1 MNIVQYFLDDVMTL
15 WFCQKVNNVHFNL
28 FVVRVA
34 MTQTSSTKP
43 LMKSNRFAPLF
54 WTQFLSAF
62 NDNFL
67 KNALIFLILFQ
78 VGSANSPVAGSNA
91 LVTLAGAI
99 FIAPFLFLSALGGQ
113 VADRMDKAVI
123 ARRLKL
129 AEVGAAGLAVA
140 GMALQSLPVLFV
152 ALFAFGVVSALFS
165 PVKYGILP
173 DHLEP
178 NELPRANAWV
188 EAGTFL
194 AILGGTIGAG
204 FLFSTGAPVMI
215 FGPVMLTLAAIC
227 YLASRH
233 IPSTPVG
240 APELK
245 ADANI
250 FRSTWRI
257 LADLRADGRLW
268 RTALLNA
275 WFWFVGAVVLSVL
288 PIVVKD
294 SLGGSELAVTFFLTV
309 FALSVGVGSALAAWL
324 CAGRVVLLPA
334 VIGTALMA
342 VFSLDLFFVLDDIS
356 LVATDSLIA
365 FVGQAEVI
373 RASIDMAGLA
383 VSGALL
389 VVPSFAALQRWA
401 KAERRARTVA
411 GANALSAG
419 FMTVGGLVLAGAFQA
434 GFSVVQVFA
443 GLAAL
448 NAVAAVMMFRFLPT
462 HPFRD
467 LVSIIYRAVFRMEV
481 EGLEHLEDAGEAPI
495 LALNHVSFLDAGLA
509 LTLTEE
515 APTFAIDTRIAKV
528 WWVRPFLKLATALPL
543 DPSKPLATRSLIK
556 VVQSGEPMVIF
567 PEGRLTVTG
576 GLMKVYD
583 GAAMVA
589 DKTGSKIVPIRID
602 GLEKTHFSRLSGD
615 QVRKSWFPKVKVTIM
630 EPKELTLGPELKGA
644 KRRAAGGSQLHTI
657 MSDLMFRTSLDER
670 STILDRVIGTAKE
683 RGLGELACEDPL
695 SGQMSYGKLLTG
707 TAVLARKLRDIV
719 PADKTLG
726 VMMPNANGSV
736 VTTLAVM
743 SAGKVPAMIN
753 FTAGVEN
760 ILSACKAAE
769 VRTILS
775 SKAFIAQAK
784 LEAVVEEVSKQV
796 DFIWMDELRGRISW
810 FDKAMGHLARTRPL
824 VARSGF
830 DTAVILFTSGS
841 EGKPKGV
848 VLTHRNVLAN
858 ATQAAAS
865 IDFNPTDKVF
875 NVLPVF
881 HSFGLTA
888 GTILPLISG
897 VPTFLYPSPLH
908 YRIIPELIYSS
919 NATILFGTD
928 TFLNGYARVAHGYDF
943 RSVRYCFAGAEPVKP
958 STRALYM
965 EKFGVRVLEGYGVTE
980 TAPVIAINTPMHNKA
995 GTVGRLMPGM
1005 RAQLEPVP
1013 GVEEGGRLSVSGP
1026 NVMAGYLLADQPGV
1040 LQPLVDGWHD
1050 TGDIV
1055 TIDEQGFV
1063 SIKGRAKRFAK
1074 IAGEM
1079 VSLAAVEALAADVW
1093 PDSPSAVAAIKDERK
1108 GERLVLLT
1116 ECEGATRA
1124 DFLKLAKARGAQ
1136 DLMVPAE
1143 VRVVAKMPLLG
1154 SGKVDFG
1161 GVARLV
1167 EATST
1172 ALAA

>member
-1 MNIVQYFLDDVMTL
+1 MT
-15 WFCQKVNNVHFNL
+15 KVSSQSL
-28 FVVRVA
+28 
-34 MTQTSSTKP
+34 MTSK
-43 LMKSNRFAPLF
+43 RFAPLF

-78 VGSANSPVAGSNA
+78 VGNANTPIAGSNV
-91 LVTLAGAI
+91 LVTLAGAV

-113 VADRMDKAVI
+113 IADRMDKAVI

-129 AEVGAAGLAVA
+129 AEVAAAGLAVA
-140 GMALQSLPVLFV
+140 GMALQSLPVLFLS
-152 ALFAFGVVSALFS
+152 LFAFGVVSALFS

-178 NELPRANAWV
+178 QDLPRANAWV

-204 FLFSTGAPVMI
+204 FLFATGAPIAV
-215 FGPVMLTLAAIC
+215 FGPVMMVLAGLC

-240 APELK
+240 APDLK
-245 ADANI
+245 VEANI
-250 FRSTWRI
+250 LRSTWRI
-257 LADLRADGRLW
+257 LTALRADTRLW

-294 SLGGSELAVTFFLTV
+294 VLGGSELAVTYFLTV
-309 FALSVGVGSALAAWL
+309 FALSVGAGSALAAWL

-342 VFSLDLFFVLDDIS
+342 FFSLDLFFVLGGLS
-356 LVATDSLIA
+356 LVAADSFPI
-365 FVGQAEVI
+365 FVGQGEVI
-373 RASIDMAGLA
+373 RASLDMAGLA
-383 VSGALL
+383 ISGALL
-389 VVPSFAALQRWA
+389 VVPSFAALQTWA

-419 FMTVGGLVLAGAFQA
+419 FMTVGGLMLAGMFHI
-434 GFSVVQVFA
+434 GFTVVEVFA
-443 GLAAL
+443 GLALL
-448 NAVAAVMMFRFLPT
+448 NAAVAVVMFKLLPT

-481 EGLEHLEDAGEAPI
+481 EGLEHLEKAGEAPI
-495 LALNHVSFLDAGLA
+495 LALNHTSFLDAGLA
-509 LTLTEE
+509 LTLSEK

-576 GLMKVYD
+576 SLMKVYD

-589 DKTGSKIVPIRID
+589 DKTGAKIVPIRID
-602 GLEKTHFSRLSGD
+602 GLEKTHFTRLSGD

-630 EPKELTLGPELKGA
+630 EPKELALDPDLKGA
-644 KRRAAGGSQLHTI
+644 KRRAAGGAQLHTI
-657 MSDLMFRTSLDER
+657 MSDLMFRTSLDEG
-670 STILDRVIGTAKE
+670 STIVERVIATAKE
-683 RGLGELACEDPL
+683 RGFGELACEDPL
-695 SGQMSYGKLLTG
+695 TGPMNYGRLLTG
-707 TAVLARKLRDIV
+707 TAVVARKLHDIL
-719 PADKTLG
+719 PDDETLG
-726 VMMPNANGSV
+726 VMLPNANGSV

-775 SKAFIAQAK
+775 SRAFIAQAK
-784 LEAVVEEVSKQV
+784 LESVVEAVSEHV
-796 DFIWMDELRGRISW
+796 TFIWMDELRGQISW
-810 FDKAMGHLARTRPL
+810 FEKLLGHLSRARPV
-824 VARSGF
+824 VARNGY
-830 DTAVILFTSGS
+830 DTAAILFTSGS

-943 RSVRYCFAGAEPVKP
+943 RSVRYCFAGAEPVKA

-1005 RAQLEPVP
+1005 QAQLDPVP
-1013 GVEEGGRLSVSGP
+1013 GVEEGGRLLVSGP

-1063 SIKGRAKRFAK
+1063 TIKGRAKRFAK
-1074 IAGEM
+1074 IGGEM

-1093 PDSPSAVAAIKDERK
+1093 PGALSAVAAIKDERK
-1108 GERLVLLT
+1108 GERIVLIT
-1116 ECEGATRA
+1116 EHEGASRVE
-1124 DFLKLAKARGAQ
+1124 FLQAAKARGAQ

-1143 VRVVAKMPLLG
+1143 VRIVSKVPVLG
-1154 SGKVDFG
+1154 SGKVDFA
-1161 GVARLV
+1161 GV
-1167 EATST
+1167 TK
-1172 ALAA
+1172 LAEDGPIAAAA

>member
-1 MNIVQYFLDDVMTL
+1 MSAQSA
-15 WFCQKVNNVHFNL
+15 Q
-28 FVVRVA
+28 
-34 MTQTSSTKP
+34 KP
-43 LMKSNRFAPLF
+43 LMRSKRFAPLF

-78 VGSANSPVAGSNA
+78 VGSANSPTAGSGV
-91 LVTLAGAI
+91 LVTLAGAV

-113 VADRMDKAVI
+113 IADRMDKATI
-123 ARRLKL
+123 GRRLKL
-129 AEVGAAGLAVA
+129 VEVGAAGLAVA
-140 GMALQSLPVLFV
+140 GMTLQSLPVLFA
-152 ALFAFGVVSALFS
+152 ALFSFGVVSALFS

-178 NELPRANAWV
+178 SELPKANAWV

-204 FLFSTGAPVMI
+204 VLFATGAPVAI
-215 FGPVMLTLAAIC
+215 FAPVMMALAVIC

-233 IPSTPVG
+233 IPATKVG
-240 APELK
+240 APDLK
-245 ADANI
+245 VDPDI
-250 FRSTWRI
+250 LRSTWRI
-257 LADLRADGRLW
+257 LTDLRADQRLW

-275 WFWFVGAVVLSVL
+275 WFWFVGAIVLSVL
-288 PIVVKD
+288 PLVVKD
-294 SLGGSELAVTFFLTV
+294 LLGGSELAVTYFLTI
-309 FALSVGVGSALAAWL
+309 FAVSVGIGSALAAWL

-334 VIGTALMA
+334 VVGTALMA
-342 VFSLDLFFVLDDIS
+342 VFSLDLFFL
-356 LVATDSLIA
+356 LGGLTLPATDSLLV
-365 FVGQAEVI
+365 FVGQGDVI
-373 RASIDMAGLA
+373 RASVDMAGLA
-383 VSGALL
+383 ISGALL
-389 VVPSFAALQRWA
+389 VVPSFAALQSWA

-419 FMTVGGLVLAGAFQA
+419 FMTVGGLALAGAFHA
-434 GFSVVQVFA
+434 GVGVAQVFA
-443 GLAAL
+443 GLAVL
-448 NAVAAVMMFRFLPT
+448 NAITAVLMLKFLPT

-467 LVSIIYRAVFRMEV
+467 FVSILYRAVFRMEV
-481 EGLEHLEDAGEAPI
+481 EGLENLEKAGDAPI

-509 LTLTEE
+509 LTLTEK

-576 GLMKVYD
+576 SLMKVYD

-589 DKTGSKIVPIRID
+589 DKTGAKIVPIRID
-602 GLEKTHFSRLSGD
+602 GLEKTHFSRLSKD

-630 EPKELTLGPELKGA
+630 EPRELSVDPDLKGA
-644 KRRAAGGSQLHTI
+644 KRRAIGGAQLHST
-657 MSDLMFRTSLDER
+657 MSDLMFHTSLDDNA
-670 STILDRVIGTAKE
+670 TILDRVIDKAKE
-683 RGLGELACEDPL
+683 RGFGELACEDPL
-695 SGQMSYGKLLTG
+695 IGQMSYGKLLTG
-707 TAVLARKLRDIV
+707 TAVLARKLSAIT
-719 PADKTLG
+719 KGQTTLG

-760 ILSACKAAE
+760 ILAACKAAE

-775 SKAFIAQAK
+775 SRAFIAQAK
-784 LEAVVEEVSKQV
+784 LDAVVEAVSKQV
-796 DFIWMDELRGRISW
+796 NFIWLDEVREEISL
-810 FDKAMGHLARTRPL
+810 FDKVMGRLSRSRPL
-824 VARSGF
+824 VDRKAYE
-830 DTAVILFTSGS
+830 TAVILFTSGS
-841 EGKPKGV
+841 EGQPKGV

-858 ATQAAAS
+858 AAQAAAS

-928 TFLNGYARVAHGYDF
+928 TFLNGYARIAHGYDF
-943 RSVRYCFAGAEPVKP
+943 RSVRYCFAGAEPVKA

-980 TAPVIAINTPMHNKA
+980 TAPVIAINTPMHNKP

-1005 RAQLEPVP
+1005 QAQLEPVP
-1013 GVEEGGRLSVSGP
+1013 GVDEGGRLLVSGP
-1026 NVMAGYLLADQPGV
+1026 NVMAGYLKADKPGV

-1055 TIDEQGFV
+1055 TIDREGFIT
-1063 SIKGRAKRFAK
+1063 IKGRAKRFAK
-1074 IAGEM
+1074 IGGEM
-1079 VSLAAVEALAADVW
+1079 VSLAAVEALAAEVW
-1093 PDSPSAVAAIKDERK
+1093 PGVLSAVATQKDDRK
-1108 GERLVLLT
+1108 GERIVLLT
-1116 ECEGATRA
+1116 EQAGATRT

-1143 VRVVAKMPLLG
+1143 VRTVAKVPVLG
-1154 SGKVDFG
+1154 SGKVDFA
-1161 GVARLV
+1161 GVTKLAD
-1167 EATST
+1167 ETN
-1172 ALAA
+1172 LAAAA

>member
-1 MNIVQYFLDDVMTL
+1 
-15 WFCQKVNNVHFNL
+15 
-28 FVVRVA
+28 
-34 MTQTSSTKP
+34 MTQASSAPMMTSK
-43 LMKSNRFAPLF
+43 RFAPLF

-78 VGSANSPVAGSNA
+78 VGSANAPLAGPA
-91 LVTLAGAI
+91 VLVTLAGAV

-113 VADRMDKAVI
+113 IADRMDKAVI

-129 AEVGAAGLAVA
+129 AEIGAAALAVA
-140 GMALQSLPVLFV
+140 GMALQSLPI
-152 ALFAFGVVSALFS
+152 LFAALLAFGIVSALFS

-178 NELPRANAWV
+178 KELARANAWV

-204 FLFSTGAPVMI
+204 LLFATGAPVAV
-215 FGPVMLTLAAIC
+215 FGPVMMTLAALC
-227 YLASRH
+227 YLASRR
-233 IPSTPVG
+233 IPASPVG
-240 APELK
+240 APDLTV
-245 ADANI
+245 DANI
-250 FRSTWRI
+250 MRSTWRI
-257 LADLRADGRLW
+257 LADLRAETRLW

-275 WFWFVGAVVLSVL
+275 WFWFVGAIVLSVL
-288 PIVVKD
+288 PIIVKD
-294 SLGGSELAVTFFLTV
+294 VLGGSELAVTYFLTV
-309 FALSVGVGSALAAWL
+309 FALSVGIGSALAAWL

-342 VFSLDLFFVLDDIS
+342 AFSLDLFFVLDGLS
-356 LVATDSLIA
+356 LTATHSLLA
-365 FVGQAEVI
+365 FVSQGDVI
-373 RASIDMAGLA
+373 RASVDMAGLA
-383 VSGALL
+383 VSGALV
-389 VVPSFAALQRWA
+389 VVPSFAALQTWS
-401 KAERRARTVA
+401 KADRRARTIA

-419 FMTVGGLVLAGAFQA
+419 FMTVGGLALAGVFQA
-434 GFSVVQVFA
+434 GFTVIEVFA

-448 NAVAAVMMFRFLPT
+448 NGVAAVVMFKYLPT

-481 EGLEHLEDAGEAPI
+481 EGLEHLEKAGDAPI
-495 LALNHVSFLDAGLA
+495 LALNHTSFLDAGLA
-509 LTLTEE
+509 LTLSDK
-515 APTFAIDTRIAKV
+515 APTIAIDTRIAKV

-556 VVQSGEPMVIF
+556 AVQSGEPMVIF

-576 GLMKVYD
+576 SLMKVYD

-589 DKTGSKIVPIRID
+589 DKTGAKIVPIRID
-602 GLEKTHFSRLSGD
+602 GLEKTHFTRLSGE
-615 QVRKSWFPKVKVTIM
+615 QVRKSWFPKVKVTIL
-630 EPKELTLGPELKGA
+630 EPRELTLDPELKGA
-644 KRRAAGGSQLHTI
+644 KRRAAGGAQLHTI
-657 MSDLMFRTSLDER
+657 MSELMFRSSLDDQ
-670 STILDRVIGTAKE
+670 SSILDRVMAAAKE
-683 RGLGELACEDPL
+683 RGMGALACEDPL
-695 SGQMSYGKLLTG
+695 TGPMSYGKLLTG
-707 TAVLARKLRDIV
+707 TAVVARKLRDLV
-719 PADKTLG
+719 PDENTLG
-726 VMMPNANGSV
+726 VMLPNANGSV

-784 LEAVVEEVSKQV
+784 LERMVEAVGKQV
-796 DFIWMDELRGRISW
+796 DFIWMDELRGQINW
-810 FDKAMGHLARTRPL
+810 FEKVRGRLSRTRPL
-824 VARSGF
+824 VAQNGY

-865 IDFNPTDKVF
+865 VDFNPTDKVF

-943 RSVRYCFAGAEPVKP
+943 RSVRYCFAGAEPVRA
-958 STRALYM
+958 STRTLYM

-1005 RAQLEPVP
+1005 QAQLEPVP
-1013 GVEEGGRLSVSGP
+1013 GVEDGGRLLVSGP

-1055 TIDEQGFV
+1055 SLDEQGFV
-1063 SIKGRAKRFAK
+1063 TIKGRAKRFAK
-1074 IAGEM
+1074 IGGEM
-1079 VSLAAVEALAADVW
+1079 VSLAAVEALAAEVW
-1093 PDSPSAVAAIKDERK
+1093 PGALSAVAAIKDERK

-1116 ECEGATRA
+1116 ECESASRS
-1124 DFLKLAKARGAQ
+1124 DFLALAKARGAQ

-1143 VRVVAKMPLLG
+1143 VRVVFKVPVLG
-1154 SGKVDFG
+1154 SGKVDFA
-1161 GVARLV
+1161 GVTRLV
-1167 EATST
+1167 EDGHVAV
-1172 ALAA
+1172 AA